1 MGEVYGKIGLCPAFC
16 RNCIYRSRQHNTC
29 DYIVIEGHSR
39 ARGQALPGEGCTVR
53 VTGTRRAPPHVV
65 HGQRSSPRTLPETK
79 PRKRPGQYAP
89 TQAHLA
95 KLELWEDG
103 RTDSEIAEIMGIERK
118 TVVGWRRAHNLP
130 PNMPPKPEPKPAP
143 KPKPEPKPEPPKPEP
158 KPPKQSR
165 RTGLQDFP
173 ERMALYQQ
181 GMNDAQIAEAVGA
194 TRNAIA
200 NWRAKRN
207 LPRVQNGRLRMDAGS
222 EEKRMELY
230 RQGLNDCQISRE
242 LGVTDTSIR
251 LWRKARGL
259 PSNRP
264 VKRLS
269 PEQAALRMQ
278 MYEAGASDRE
288 IGEALGLNP
297 NNINVWRQLKKLKC
311 NSKK

>member
-1 MGEVYGKIGLCPAFC
+1 MIPVGEIYRKIGLCPAFC

-53 VTGTRRAPPHVV
+53 VTGTRRAQPHVV
-65 HGQRSSPRTLPETK
+65 HGQGSSPQTLPDAKTK
-79 PRKRPGQYAP
+79 PRRSGLQYAP
-89 TQAHLA
+89 TKAHRE
-95 KLELWEDG
+95 KMELWEAG
-103 RTDSEIAEIMGIERK
+103 RTDLEIAEIMGIERK

-130 PNMPPKPEPKPAP
+130 PNTPP
-143 KPKPEPKPEPPKPEP
+143 KPKPKPVAKPT
-158 KPPKQSR
+158 KQPR

-181 GMNDAQIAEAVGA
+181 GMSDAQIAEAVGA
-194 TRNAIA
+194 TRKAIA

-207 LPRVQNGRLRMDAGS
+207 LPRVQNGRLRVDAGS

-264 VKRLS
+264 VNRLT

-297 NNINVWRQLKKLKC
+297 NNVNVWRQLKKLKC